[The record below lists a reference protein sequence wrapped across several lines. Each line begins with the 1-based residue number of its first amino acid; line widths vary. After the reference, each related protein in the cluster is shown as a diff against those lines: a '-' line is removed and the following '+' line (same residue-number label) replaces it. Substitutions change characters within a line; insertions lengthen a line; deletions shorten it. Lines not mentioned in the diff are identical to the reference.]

1 MYPIDCLNSLDRATI
16 EDYIKEY
23 CHIEVNDLDGVLT
36 SWNKNKTKLFKM
48 FGHKLRLTKQVD
60 LEMDEDLVYRSLR
73 QVYPRFSTQLLDIY
87 TENYGCRFTLRLAN
101 YLLTNDLYVNTTTKT
116 SMQKLFSYRPMA
128 EGHCHENL
136 YFEFEGECLPHTS
149 FRITSGTKV
158 MKAIRKVCEAT
169 RFFKYVKEGQKLF
182 EEFRNKIS
190 DVCTR
195 KSIHGTLV
203 MSIHPID
210 YLTLSH
216 NNSGW
221 SSCLSWD
228 GGMYAG
234 GTLEALN
241 SNMCVVCYLLN
252 ESKSFTTIQNKYP
265 IPNKAWRCM
274 FFVHKN
280 IILSGNPYPFD
291 NKQLVLEGLDWA
303 YELAYNNMHWDY
315 KYKKQEYKDML
326 HRTNNEYTRHNVCEL
341 TCCSKNIIVYTYG
354 LYNDFCYPE
363 NTFYCYRN
371 PVYKLL
377 RLSLGG
383 RGTCL
388 MCGKKLENIN
398 KDYFLQSDE
407 DYETRQHYRDYMCEE
422 CDHNAYLRRT
432 GDIVYAKNSHSF

>member
-1 MYPIDCLNSLDRATI
+1 
-16 EDYIKEY
+16 
-23 CHIEVNDLDGVLT
+23 
-36 SWNKNKTKLFKM
+36 
-48 FGHKLRLTKQVD
+48 
-60 LEMDEDLVYRSLR
+60 
-73 QVYPRFSTQLLDIY
+73 
-87 TENYGCRFTLRLAN
+87 
-101 YLLTNDLYVNTTTKT
+101 
-116 SMQKLFSYRPMA
+116 
-128 EGHCHENL
+128 
-136 YFEFEGECLPHTS
+136 
-149 FRITSGTKV
+149 
-158 MKAIRKVCEAT
+158 
-169 RFFKYVKEGQKLF
+169 
-182 EEFRNKIS
+182 
-190 DVCTR
+190 
-195 KSIHGTLV
+195 

-398 KDYFLQSDE
+398 KDYFLQSDR
-407 DYETRQHYRDYMCEE
+407 TMRQDSIIEITC
-422 CDHNAYLRRT
+422 
-432 GDIVYAKNSHSF
+432 AKNVTTMLIYVEQEILYMRKIAIPFKLMNNEWNDRPDIEFNIPYDDSRDKELEKFLDFIDLYPNTRINLEFKNEINFQHLKIINKASDNIYVRLGANQLLQMKSLSENGYKFF